1 MNPFTYARM
10 TITTP
15 RRIAEVHAVVDRLR
29 AEGFQDGARQY
40 RVRGSRHGDRFA
52 LSLGWP
58 VLGGAE
64 PVLFGRIRS
73 GAQGSEV
80 DLTLGSRLTMRVGLA
95 LAALLLVI
103 GGASQ
108 IGLQC
113 MRVRAGQASPAAI
126 TEVLPG
132 IVIMGVLIVL
142 ADLALRAR
150 ARPRARQ
157 WFGVLAD
164 ALDVPP
170 RNPDDADPIHSN
182 PSPRGSHHGS

>member
-1 MNPFTYARM
+1 MLFR
-10 TITTP
+10 
-15 RRIAEVHAVVDRLR
+15 
-29 AEGFQDGARQY
+29 
-40 RVRGSRHGDRFA
+40 S
-52 LSLGWP
+52 WP

-64 PVLFGRIRS
+64 PVLFGHIRS
-73 GAQGSEV
+73 VTAGSEV
-80 DLTLGSRLTMRVGLA
+80 DLTLGSRLTMRVGLG
-95 LAALLLVI
+95 LAALLLVV

-108 IGLQC
+108 IGLQA

-157 WFGVLAD
+157 WFGVLAG
-164 ALDVPP
+164 ALDAPS
-170 RNPDDADPIHSN
+170 RNPDDANSNHSN
-182 PSPRGSHHGS
+182 PSSRGSLHGS